1 MSLHHTF
8 HQPQPAT
15 NKNPRLGP
23 SLLLAQHARTIPSDL
38 RETETCDRIGFLR
51 GTLRSCDSLLCPSCV
66 FRRTGHHREC
76 CSQGCGQEKSTSAS
90 IGSPEIPFS
99 SKETFRFQKLRAF
112 FFFFYAHDGTL
123 LSRMAEMGKD
133 LLAEFLLPGPGGEG
147 GPRCRIELLEK
158 RMVVHHKERREGE
171 GPRSQ

>member
-112 FFFFYAHDGTL
+112 FFFFTLTMGLSFHEWLKWAKISL
-123 LSRMAEMGKD
+123 LSSCFLVQEGKEVPVAE
-133 LLAEFLLPGPGGEG
+133 
-147 GPRCRIELLEK
+147 
-158 RMVVHHKERREGE
+158 
-171 GPRSQ
+171 